1 MEPTEFATF
10 QKDASL
16 GLVKLVKTVKTLSS
30 GDIAFNKS
38 LDAEF
43 STVLDNTNSKVLGLI
58 NSLVRNATDG
68 SDVKFENF
76 EDSDSVETRWSVISE
91 VVDFLLEKADMCMD
105 EYTGTVKRGIMQ
117 TTTAQSNYKSAR
129 TEKRTAEGRKA
140 FNKSLHMVKPQL
152 QFKKPLS
159 PLDSGPH
166 KPRLEKK
173 PHAIKPLQDSLVP
186 TIFDGRE
193 KYPHPYLEEISQYK
207 FPNRVHKVAE
217 PIQYKPFESTSA
229 IFVDSPQRLHE
240 MMKELVKAQEIA
252 VDLEHHDFRSYIGLV
267 CLMQV
272 STREQD
278 WIIDTLKLR
287 DELEVLN
294 EVFANPGIVKVFHGA
309 FMDIIWLQRD
319 LNIYVVGLFD
329 TYDAARSL
337 GFTGH
342 SLAFLLKKYIN
353 FDADKSYQLAD
364 WRVRPIPQE
373 MLDYARSDTHFLL
386 FIYDNMRN
394 ELIGKSNAAE
404 EDKIETVQNNSKETC
419 LKTYDTEPYD
429 SVNGS
434 GSRGWLSILKHN
446 AVNFTDEQFSVF
458 KAVHAWRDRVA
469 REEDDNPHFV
479 MSKNH
484 LLSFARQMPVDAAA
498 ALSVSNN
505 PLLRSKLSDLV
516 STIKEAKANPVP
528 FSSVQHL
535 LVTAGKYW
543 APQAKDTRKD
553 GEEGLNIMPMLGA
566 GDAGAKTEESQFW
579 GGTFG
584 GSRWEVK
591 DLVVGVNDISL
602 ALPLPNLTAT
612 VLDGPGGH
620 ETQTPIPRA
629 DYIKDRE
636 IKSEAADIIVIKKLG
651 GGRKRKLEDV
661 TEYVQHNDD
670 DDDDDDGSD
679 GDPDSP
685 SSQVGAS
692 AGEAIPGNDADKE
705 DGLET
710 VQLSKLDKR
719 AARKSEKRRKKAEAK
734 RNTAPGGGD
743 FQENGGDDDENEE
756 GEFQA
761 FDYTS
766 APSIMNA
773 KKESESKA
781 FDGSKKYDGGP
792 KGMRGRRREREG
804 KSSTMKA

>member
-16 GLVKLVKTVKTLSS
+16 GLVKLVKTAKTLSS

-43 STVLDNTNSKVLGLI
+43 STVLDNTNTKVLGLI
-58 NSLVRNATDG
+58 NDLVRNATDG
-68 SDVKFENF
+68 SDIKFENF
-76 EDSDSVETRWSVISE
+76 EDADSVETRWSVISE

-117 TTTAQSNYKSAR
+117 TTAAQSNYKSAR
-129 TEKRTAEGRKA
+129 TEKRAAEGRKA
-140 FNKSLHMVKPQL
+140 FNKSLHMAKPQL

-173 PHAIKPLQDSLVP
+173 PHAIKPLEDSLVP
-186 TIFDGRE
+186 TIVDGRE

-207 FPNRVHKVAE
+207 FPDRVRKEAE

-229 IFVDSPQRLHE
+229 IFVDSSELLQE
-240 MMKELVKAQEIA
+240 MVQELLKAEEIA

-267 CLMQV
+267 CLMQI
-272 STREQD
+272 STRNQD

-294 EVFANPGIVKVFHGA
+294 EVFANPNIVKVFHGA

-319 LNIYVVGLFD
+319 LNVYVVGLFD

-364 WRVRPIPQE
+364 WRVRPLPQE

-386 FIYDNMRN
+386 YIYDNMRN
-394 ELIGKSNAAE
+394 ELIGKNNAAE

-419 LKTYDTEPYD
+419 LKTYDAEPYD

-446 AVNFTDEQFSVF
+446 AVNFTDEQFAVF

-484 LLSFARQMPVDAAA
+484 LLNFARQMPVDAAA

-505 PLLRSKLSDLV
+505 PLLRSKLADLV

-543 APQAKDTRKD
+543 SPQPKDAKKE
-553 GEEGLNIMPMLGA
+553 GEEGLSIMPMLGA

-579 GGTFG
+579 AGTFG

-591 DLVVGVNDISL
+591 DLVTGVNDISL
-602 ALPLPNLTAT
+602 ALPLPDLTAT
-612 VLDGPGGH
+612 VLEGPDSC
-620 ETQTPIPRA
+620 ETQPPIRRA
-629 DYIKDRE
+629 DYIKDRGVKPE
-636 IKSEAADIIVIKKLG
+636 TADIVVIKKLG

-661 TEYVQHNDD
+661 AEDAQHDD
-670 DDDDDDGSD
+670 DESD
-679 GDPDSP
+679 ADTDSP

-692 AGEAIPGNDADKE
+692 AGVISGDVDKE
-705 DGLET
+705 DELET

-719 AARKSEKRRKKAEAK
+719 AARKAERKRKKAEAK
-734 RNTAPGGGD
+734 RRSAQGDD
-743 FQENGGDDDENEE
+743 FQEDGGDDDEKK

-761 FDYTS
+761 FDYAS
-766 APSIMNA
+766 APSIINA

-792 KGMRGRRREREG
+792 KGMRARRREKEG
-804 KSSTMKA
+804 KSSTMRA

>member
-1 MEPTEFATF
+1 MEATEFATF
-10 QKDASL
+10 QKDATI
-16 GLVKLVKTVKTLSS
+16 GLVKLVKTAKTLSS
-30 GDIAFNKS
+30 GDISFNKS
-38 LDAEF
+38 LDTEF
-43 STVLDNTNSKVLGLI
+43 STVLDNTNGKILGLI
-58 NSLVRNATDG
+58 NDLVRNATDG
-68 SDVKFENF
+68 SDIKFENF
-76 EDSDSVETRWSVISE
+76 EDADSVETRWSIISE
-91 VVDFLLEKADMCMD
+91 VVDFLLEKADICMD
-105 EYTGTVKRGIMQ
+105 EYTGTVKRGVMQ
-117 TTTAQSNYKSAR
+117 TTAAPSNYKSAR

-140 FNKSLHMVKPQL
+140 FNKSLHMAKPQL

-173 PHAIKPLQDSLVP
+173 PHATKSLEESLVP
-186 TIFDGRE
+186 VVVGGRE
-193 KYPHPYLEEISQYK
+193 KYPHPYLEEISQYR
-207 FPNRVHKVAE
+207 FPDRVRKVAE

-229 IFVDSPQRLHE
+229 IFVDSPETLQE
-240 MMKELVKAQEIA
+240 MLQELLKAEEIA

-267 CLMQV
+267 CLMQI
-272 STREQD
+272 STRDQD

-294 EVFANPGIVKVFHGA
+294 EVFANPEIVKVFHGA

-319 LNIYVVGLFD
+319 LNLYVVGLFD

-364 WRVRPIPQE
+364 WRVRPIPEE
-373 MLDYARSDTHFLL
+373 MLGYARSDTHFLL
-386 FIYDNMRN
+386 YIYDNMRN
-394 ELIGKSNAAE
+394 ELIGKTNAEE
-404 EDKIETVQNNSKETC
+404 EDKVETVQNNSKETC
-419 LKTYDTEPYD
+419 LKTYDSEPYD
-429 SVNGS
+429 SANGS

-446 AVNFTDEQFSVF
+446 AVNFTDEQFAVF

-469 REEDDNPHFV
+469 RQEDDNPNFV

-505 PLLRSKLSDLV
+505 PLLRSKLADLV

-543 APQAKDTRKD
+543 SPQPKDAKNGG
-553 GEEGLNIMPMLGA
+553 GEELNIMPMLGA

-579 GGTFG
+579 GNTFG

-591 DLVVGVNDISL
+591 DLVNGVNDISL
-602 ALPLPNLTAT
+602 ALPLPNLTAN
-612 VLDGPGGH
+612 VLQGPGDF
-620 ETQTPIPRA
+620 ETQPPIPRA

-636 IKSEAADIIVIKKLG
+636 AKPETADIIVIKKLG

-661 TEYVQHNDD
+661 TEDLHSHDD
-670 DDDDDDGSD
+670 SD
-679 GDPDSP
+679 ADSQG
-685 SSQVGAS
+685 SQVGSGAVS
-692 AGEAIPGNDADKE
+692 GNDVEEGREE
-705 DGLET
+705 DELET

-719 AARKSEKRRKKAEAK
+719 AARKAEKKRKKEAK
-734 RNTAPGGGD
+734 RNIGQGEGD
-743 FQENGGDDDENEE
+743 LQEEE
-756 GEFQA
+756 REEA
-761 FDYTS
+761 FDYAS
-766 APSIMNA
+766 APSVMNA
-773 KKESESKA
+773 KREGESKA

-792 KGMRGRRREREG
+792 KGMRARRRDREG

>member
-1 MEPTEFATF
+1 MEPTEFATL

-16 GLVKLVKTVKTLSS
+16 GLVKLVKTAKTLSS

-43 STVLDNTNSKVLGLI
+43 STVLENTNSKVLGLI
-58 NSLVRNATDG
+58 NDLVRNATDG
-68 SDVKFENF
+68 SDIKFENF
-76 EDSDSVETRWSVISE
+76 EDADSVETRWSVISE
-91 VVDFLLEKADMCMD
+91 VVDFLLEKADLCMD

-117 TTTAQSNYKSAR
+117 TTQSNYKSAR
-129 TEKRTAEGRKA
+129 TDKRAGEGRKA
-140 FNKSLHMVKPQL
+140 FNKSLHMAKPQL

-159 PLDSGPH
+159 PLDSGPY

-173 PHAIKPLQDSLVP
+173 PHAIKSLEESLVP
-186 TIFDGRE
+186 TIVDGRE
-193 KYPHPYLEEISQYK
+193 KYPHPYLEEISQYR
-207 FPNRVHKVAE
+207 FPDRVRKEVE
-217 PIQYKPFESTSA
+217 PIPYKPFESTTA
-229 IFVDSPQRLHE
+229 IFVDSPELLQE
-240 MMKELVKAQEIA
+240 MLQELLKAEEIA

-267 CLMQV
+267 CLMQI
-272 STREQD
+272 STRDQD

-287 DELEVLN
+287 DELEILN
-294 EVFANPGIVKVFHGA
+294 EVFANPNIVKVFHGA

-373 MLDYARSDTHFLL
+373 MFDYARSDTHFLL
-386 FIYDNMRN
+386 YIYDNMRN
-394 ELIGKSNAAE
+394 ELIKKTAGAE
-404 EDKIETVQNNSKETC
+404 EDKIDGVQEGSKETS
-419 LKTYDTEPYD
+419 LKTYDMEPYD
-429 SVNGS
+429 SVNGI

-446 AVNFTDEQFSVF
+446 AVNFTDEQFAVF

-484 LLSFARQMPVDAAA
+484 LLNFARQMPVDPAA
-498 ALSVSNN
+498 ALSVSNT
-505 PLLRSKLSDLV
+505 PLLRSKLADLV

-528 FSSVQHL
+528 FSSIQHL

-543 APQAKDTRKD
+543 SPQPKETKA
-553 GEEGLNIMPMLGA
+553 GAEEGLNIMPMLGA
-566 GDAGAKTEESQFW
+566 GDAGSKTDQSQFW
-579 GGTFG
+579 GSTFG
-584 GSRWEVK
+584 GSRWQVK
-591 DLVVGVNDISL
+591 DLVIGVKDISL

-612 VLDGPGGH
+612 VLEGPDSL
-620 ETQTPIPRA
+620 ETQPLIPRA
-629 DYIKDRE
+629 DYIKNRE
-636 IKSEAADIIVIKKLG
+636 VKSETADIVVIKKLG
-651 GGRKRKLEDV
+651 SARKRKLEEDDV
-661 TEYVQHNDD
+661 QDVHQG
-670 DDDDDDGSD
+670 DGSAS
-679 GDPDSP
+679 DPDSP
-685 SSQVGAS
+685 SSQTGGAGS
-692 AGEAIPGNDADKE
+692 AGALSGNDVGME
-705 DGLET
+705 EELET

-719 AARKSEKRRKKAEAK
+719 AARKAEKKRKKQEAK
-734 RNTAPGGGD
+734 QKSTQGD
-743 FQENGGDDDENEE
+743 EDLQEDGGDDDEKT
-756 GEFQA
+756 GEFKA
-761 FDYTS
+761 FDYAS

-773 KKESESKA
+773 KKEIDSSKT

-792 KGMRGRRREREG
+792 KGMRARRREKEG
-804 KSSTMKA
+804 KSSTMRA

>member
-10 QKDASL
+10 QKDASI
-16 GLVKLVKTVKTLSS
+16 GLVRLVKTAKTLSS

-43 STVLDNTNSKVLGLI
+43 STALDTANGKVLGLI
-58 NSLVRNATDG
+58 NDLVRNATDG
-68 SDVKFENF
+68 SDIKFENF
-76 EDSDSVETRWSVISE
+76 EDADSVETRWSVISE

-105 EYTGTVKRGIMQ
+105 EYTGTVKRGVMQ
-117 TTTAQSNYKSAR
+117 TTATASNYKSAR

-140 FNKSLHMVKPQL
+140 FNKSLHMAKPQL

-173 PHAIKPLQDSLVP
+173 PYAIKSLEEALVP
-186 TIFDGRE
+186 IVVDGRE
-193 KYPHPYLEEISQYK
+193 KYPHPYLDEISQYR
-207 FPNRVHKVAE
+207 FPDRVRKEAE

-229 IFVDSPQRLHE
+229 IFVDSPETLQE
-240 MMKELVKAQEIA
+240 MVQELLKAEEIA
-252 VDLEHHDFRSYIGLV
+252 VDLEHHDYRSYIGLV
-267 CLMQV
+267 CLMQI
-272 STREQD
+272 STRDQD

-319 LNIYVVGLFD
+319 LNLYVVGLFD

-386 FIYDNMRN
+386 YIYDNMRN
-394 ELIGKSNAAE
+394 ELIGKTNAEE

-446 AVNFTDEQFSVF
+446 LVNFTDEQFAVF

-469 REEDDNPHFV
+469 REEDDSPNFI
-479 MSKNH
+479 MSKNY
-484 LLSFARQMPVDAAA
+484 LLGFTRQMPIDAAA
-498 ALSVSNN
+498 ALSVANT
-505 PLLRSKLSDLV
+505 PLLRSRLADLV

-528 FSSVQHL
+528 FSSVHHL
-535 LVTAGKYW
+535 LGATGKYW
-543 APQAKDTRKD
+543 APQAKDVKNEG
-553 GEEGLNIMPMLGA
+553 GEELNIMPMLGA

-579 GGTFG
+579 GSTFG

-591 DLVVGVNDISL
+591 DLVNGVNDISL
-602 ALPLPNLTAT
+602 ALPLPNLTAA
-612 VLDGPGGH
+612 VLENSDGR
-620 ETQTPIPRA
+620 ETLPPIPRA

-636 IKSEAADIIVIKKLG
+636 VKSETPDIIVIKKLG
-651 GGRKRKLEDV
+651 GRKRKLQDVAEDL
-661 TEYVQHNDD
+661 QHDD
-670 DDDDDDGSD
+670 ESD
-679 GDPDSP
+679 ADPNSP
-685 SSQVGAS
+685 SSQAAGIVSGNDVEEEEDEDE
-692 AGEAIPGNDADKE
+692 GEA
-705 DGLET
+705 

-719 AARKSEKRRKKAEAK
+719 AARKAEKKRKKEEAK
-734 RNTAPGGGD
+734 RKSAKEDVD
-743 FQENGGDDDENEE
+743 FQEQEE

-773 KKESESKA
+773 KREGESKA

-792 KGMRGRRREREG
+792 KGMRARRREREG